1 MLVLTRKEGQEII
14 VGNGEIRL
22 MILSTRRGCVRIGI
36 SAPDSVPIMRSELLA
51 ERNVAS
57 PVDAVPHLVT
67 PLMAGA

>member
-22 MILSTRRGCVRIGI
+22 TILGTRRGCVRIGI
-36 SAPDSVPIMRSELLA
+36 SAPDSVPIMRAELLA
-51 ERNVAS
+51 EQNGAS
-57 PVDAVPHLVT
+57 PVDVVPNLVA